1 VDYALVYGACGT
13 TSEERKV
20 ALMNVTILSYA
31 SHAPQGLR
39 GHQGLLALWG
49 NALVR
54 WESKKQPF
62 AALSSTESEVI
73 GYVDAVTIGE
83 SLQVVLNILQ
93 NNMLLNEGDFLL
105 MGDILSGIHT
115 FAVT

>member
-1 VDYALVYGACGT
+1 MLLTLHKVFEDIKAFWLCGKRPG
-13 TSEERKV
+13 SMGVEE
-20 ALMNVTILSYA
+20 
-31 SHAPQGLR
+31 
-39 GHQGLLALWG
+39 
-49 NALVR
+49 
-54 WESKKQPF
+54 
-62 AALSSTESEVI
+62 AALCSFEQHRSEVI
-73 GYVDAVTIGE
+73 GYVDAVSIGE